1 VRRFLKHPLSPLA
14 FPLPPSCEAVRAN
27 AVRAS
32 EVVGSAASVEVL
44 VGAEEQPGGG
54 ECLVLVEESVRTGTM
69 VYQPGLPA
77 SFSRCAAI
85 ATRFRVRAPWVSAG
99 GEGVSSVQADP
110 GFPQPQP
117 QVPLD
122 LVPSTFHTGV
132 LKWSSAWKGV
142 VALDICVSFCEDLL
156 AAASKLVVEALHC
169 WDVA

>member
-1 VRRFLKHPLSPLA
+1 VRRFLKHPWFPLA
-14 FPLPPSCEAVRAN
+14 FSLPPSCEAVRVSV
-27 AVRAS
+27 VRAS
-32 EVVGSAASVEVL
+32 MVVGSTASVEVL

-54 ECLVLVEESVRTGTM
+54 ECLVLVEEFVRTRTT

-85 ATRFRVRAPWVSAG
+85 ASRFRVRAPWVSAG

-110 GFPQPQP
+110 GFLQPQP

-122 LVPSTFHTGV
+122 LVPSTFTREY
-132 LKWSSAWKGV
+132 SSGHQLGKAS
-142 VALDICVSFCEDLL
+142 LRLIFVSAFVKILL

-169 WDVA
+169 WGVA